1 MVLFCRESSNSESM
15 RTEPKFIVFLS
26 QLLLLFNTCPTCK
39 SDEPF
44 IETSVIGTMVKVKT
58 QCFNPHCP
66 SPINTWRSQPIMTGT
81 KMAAMNFLLCFS
93 VLVSGASPSKTFLVF
108 RNMGLS
114 CISLKTYFKHQAV
127 STFEVKASSLSI
139 VSSCPGSCINS
150 TIKIILCHN

>member
-1 MVLFCRESSNSESM
+1 M

-26 QLLLLFNTCPTCK
+26 QLLLLFNTCPKCK
-39 SDEPF
+39 SEKPF
-44 IETSVIGTMVKVKT
+44 VETTVIGTMVKVKT
-58 QCFNPHCP
+58 QCFNPHCS
-66 SPINTWRSQPIMTGT
+66 SPVNTWRSQPNMMGT

-127 STFEVKASSLSI
+127 STLLGNSSM
-139 VSSCPGSCINS
+139 SSCPSS
-150 TIKIILCHN
+150 